1 MDENIMSKNFGKIKQ
16 VKNYKE
22 GSVLKGTIKSIQPYG
37 AFVEVSP
44 GVVGLLHVE
53 DISASK
59 IKCPND
65 RFVVG
70 NRLKVMVKHYDVNTG
85 RLTLSTKQLF
95 GTWQENIKEFEENT
109 IVKGIVRNKDK
120 YGVFIELKPNL
131 VGLAK
136 YKGYVSYGD
145 EVNVLIKKIS
155 EETERVKLVIVD

>member
-16 VKNYKE
+16 IKNYKE

-53 DISASK
+53 DISVSK

-155 EETERVKLVIVD
+155 EGTERVKLVIVD